1 LKTSVNISYS
11 LLQSLSTFLFQLIT
25 FIYAS
30 KILGPDGIGVSS
42 FAESICRYFMLIAAL
57 GIPIYGLREI
67 SKVSD
72 SRVKRSKLFL
82 EILILNI
89 ITSLIVVIPYL
100 ILIFNNEKFVNYN
113 EIYLLGVFYIFINAF
128 SIDWF
133 YQGLSEFKYLS
144 IRTILVRFCALI
156 FLFLFVKTKN
166 DVFWFFL
173 LSVLIL
179 FINNS
184 LDLLFLKNKI
194 ILDCYRLEIKKHL
207 KPLFIIFIST
217 IAISLYV
224 LFDVIILGFL
234 KDDYFV
240 GLYSFASKI
249 NKVPV
254 SLVLS
259 VCVVFLPKLVF
270 SYTNKNYEEFNHLAN
285 NSLQFII
292 SFSIPIG
299 LIILTTSN
307 PIILLLSDQSFLDSA
322 WSLRLLTPI
331 TLLIGLSYFF
341 GMQVLL
347 TVGQE
352 KKIVYSVL
360 AGTIISLVLNFS
372 LVPIL
377 AEKGTAI
384 ANLISETTVVIISGY
399 FASKYIDLSN
409 IFKLLISHTLSYLLL
424 TFILLYINFNGFS
437 TLIIILIN
445 GFLFLINFMVT
456 NIFILKTPY
465 IIKFFKT
472 LKIKN

>member
-1 LKTSVNISYS
+1 MKTSVNISYS

-307 PIILLLSDQSFLDSA
+307 PIILLLSD
-322 WSLRLLTPI
+322 
-331 TLLIGLSYFF
+331 
-341 GMQVLL
+341 
-347 TVGQE
+347 
-352 KKIVYSVL
+352 
-360 AGTIISLVLNFS
+360 
-372 LVPIL
+372 
-377 AEKGTAI
+377 
-384 ANLISETTVVIISGY
+384 
-399 FASKYIDLSN
+399 
-409 IFKLLISHTLSYLLL
+409 H
-424 TFILLYINFNGFS
+424 
-437 TLIIILIN
+437 III
-445 GFLFLINFMVT
+445 
-456 NIFILKTPY
+456 Y
-465 IIKFFKT
+465 
-472 LKIKN
+472 